1 VAVLLTVEPAA
12 WITTPASSP
21 FCCGWMLFKARI
33 ELAAPERLAPLN
45 RHWNWDLGQFRLTCS
60 FRQSFH
66 LAAMEWITSPEI
78 WISLLTLTV
87 LEIVLGID
95 NIIFISILSGKL
107 PAGQQRKARQ
117 TGLALALITRV
128 LLLCGLAWVVK
139 LDRPFFETTA
149 FAFKLAVSGK
159 DLILI
164 VGGLFLLAKSTW
176 EIHEKLEGV
185 DGGATKDMKAS
196 FSGVIVQI
204 MLLDIVFSLDSVI
217 TAVGMVQQIGVMI
230 AAVVIAMI
238 VMLAFVNQISDFV
251 DRHPTIKMLAL
262 SFLILI
268 GCVLV
273 AEGFHQH
280 ISKGYIYFAMAFSV
294 MVEML
299 NIRMRKKSEKVE
311 LHQPYR

>member
-1 VAVLLTVEPAA
+1 
-12 WITTPASSP
+12 
-21 FCCGWMLFKARI
+21 
-33 ELAAPERLAPLN
+33 
-45 RHWNWDLGQFRLTCS
+45 
-60 FRQSFH
+60 
-66 LAAMEWITSPEI
+66 MEWITSPEI
-78 WISLLTLTV
+78 WISLLTLTL

-107 PAGQQRKARQ
+107 PAEQQRKARKV
-117 TGLALALITRV
+117 GLALALITRV

-139 LDRPFFETTA
+139 LDKPFWEPTILS
-149 FAFKLAVSGK
+149 FKLAISGK

-164 VGGLFLLAKSTW
+164 LGGLFLLAKSTH
-176 EIHEKLEGV
+176 EIHDKLEGV
-185 DGGATKDMKAS
+185 DGEKTQKMTAT
-196 FSGVIVQI
+196 FNTVIVQI

-217 TAVGMVQQIGVMI
+217 TAVGMVQQISVMI

-238 VMLAFVNQISDFV
+238 IMLLFVNQISDFV

-294 MVEML
+294 GVEML
-299 NIRMRKKSEKVE
+299 NMRMRKAQKVE